1 MCRRSS
7 PPTPLPTPAP
17 IQPRQPD
24 LIRKSQLPGK
34 KELVDPEDIADVEYG
49 TGSGRKPKDGTQEQR
64 GAAKRQGT
72 DALKINLQTPGGEN
86 TGGVSNV

>member
-1 MCRRSS
+1 MCRGGS
-7 PPTPLPTPAP
+7 PTPLPAPAP

-24 LIRKSQLPGK
+24 LVRQSQLPGK

-49 TGSGRKPKDGTQEQR
+49 TGSGRETKDTR
-64 GAAKRQGT
+64 GQAKRQGT

>member
-1 MCRRSS
+1 MCRGGS
-7 PPTPLPTPAP
+7 PAPISTPAP

-24 LIRKSQLPGK
+24 LVRKSQLPGK

-49 TGSGRKPKDGTQEQR
+49 TGSGREAKDTR
-64 GAAKRQGT
+64 GDAKRQGT

>member
-1 MCRRSS
+1 MCRGGS
-7 PPTPLPTPAP
+7 PTPLPAPAP

-24 LIRKSQLPGK
+24 LVRQSQLPGK

-49 TGSGRKPKDGTQEQR
+49 TGSGREAKDTR
-64 GAAKRQGT
+64 GQAKRQGT

>member
-1 MCRRSS
+1 MCGGGG
-7 PPTPLPTPAP
+7 PTPLPTPAP

-24 LIRKSQLPGK
+24 LVRKSQLPGK

-49 TGSGRKPKDGTQEQR
+49 TGSGRQAKDTR

>member
-1 MCRRSS
+1 MCRGGG
-7 PPTPLPTPAP
+7 PTPLPAPAP

-24 LIRKSQLPGK
+24 LVRKSQLPGK

-49 TGSGRKPKDGTQEQR
+49 TGSGRAAKDTR
-64 GAAKRQGT
+64 GAAKRTGT

>member
-1 MCRRSS
+1 MCRGG
-7 PPTPLPTPAP
+7 PPTPISTPAP

-24 LIRKSQLPGK
+24 LVRKSQLPGK

-49 TGSGRKPKDGTQEQR
+49 TGSGRETKDTR
-64 GAAKRQGT
+64 GQAKRQGT

>member
-1 MCRRSS
+1 MCGGGN
-7 PPTPLPTPAP
+7 PTPLATPAP

-24 LIRKSQLPGK
+24 LVRKSQLPGK

-49 TGSGRKPKDGTQEQR
+49 TGSGREAKDTR
-64 GAAKRQGT
+64 GAAKRTGT

>member
-1 MCRRSS
+1 MCSRPS
-7 PPTPLPTPAP
+7 PTPLPAPAP

-24 LIRKSQLPGK
+24 LVRKSQLPGK
-34 KELVDPEDIADVEYG
+34 RELVDPEDIADVEYG
-49 TGSGRKPKDGTQEQR
+49 TGSGRKAKDGTTEQR

>member
-1 MCRRSS
+1 MCRGGGS
-7 PPTPLPTPAP
+7 TPLPAPAP

-24 LIRKSQLPGK
+24 LVRKSQLPGK
-34 KELVDPEDIADVEYG
+34 TELVDPEDIADVEYG
-49 TGSGRKPKDGTQEQR
+49 TGSGRETKDTR
-64 GAAKRQGT
+64 GAAKRTGT